1 MKPVWLIAANF
12 LREQRWPIVILLGW
26 VALLSAATGFSGLR
40 STPDDVFML
49 FQQVAVY
56 VLVFSLFFGASAIRN
71 ELRTRRI
78 LAVLSKGISRRQY
91 IAGLLLG
98 IVIAIVI
105 YCLALGAAGT
115 WTLPLVGVPAGRF
128 WFLLLGLLAASLL
141 TACVALFFSIF
152 LHPLLA
158 TGATVVVVGAP
169 LLAGAL
175 WKSAWA
181 SVIPVYA
188 ILQGFLNLSEHT
200 TALTGWLVVLAFVET
215 VFLWL
220 LSAWLFSRKDVAV
233 AVE

>member
-1 MKPVWLIAANF
+1 
-12 LREQRWPIVILLGW
+12 
-26 VALLSAATGFSGLR
+26 
-40 STPDDVFML
+40 
-49 FQQVAVY
+49 VY